1 MRSGTKPALYLLAAL
16 VAAQLAGVEGCDISL
31 PSGERAIDVPG
42 LAVLIVYE
50 SGQTLPKEQQAILTS
65 AQWTALVPPGNY
77 RVLDQNSEF
86 ATDSPWKT
94 AMQRPRTQLPH
105 LIVSSDKGNY
115 EGPLPADT
123 AAMVA
128 KVQEYQ

>member
-1 MRSGTKPALYLLAAL
+1 MRPGTKPLLYVLAAL
-16 VAAQLAGVEGCDISL
+16 IASQYAGIEGCDL
-31 PSGERAIDVPG
+31 PLPIRERAIGVPG
-42 LAVLIVYE
+42 LAVLVVYE

-65 AQWTALVPPGNY
+65 TQWTALVPNW

-94 AMQRPRTQLPH
+94 AMQRPRASLPW
-105 LIVSSDKGNY
+105 LIVSSDKGSY
-115 EGPLPADT
+115 EGPLPADN
-123 AAMVA
+123 AAMLA